1 MSIIQSLTPWICFAN
16 DIAFLNP
23 VEKTHKKDL
32 HSLHGTAAPTHPPNR
47 IQRNAAPIPAT
58 LRGLTASRKCEA
70 RSTLQRRL
78 SSTLNFAWS
87 LGLGA
92 KRAFCGIQAT
102 SNTFS
107 DFKVKIVGE
116 RFNEQLCPR
125 PCFSL
130 SMHFYA
136 YAGLVYPR
144 YGEDSAKLRPQDQAA
159 ALCALC
165 EFYHIHVPIDSRP
178 AACAE

>member
-1 MSIIQSLTPWICFAN
+1 M
-16 DIAFLNP
+16 
-23 VEKTHKKDL
+23 
-32 HSLHGTAAPTHPPNR
+32 
-47 IQRNAAPIPAT
+47 PAT

-107 DFKVKIVGE
+107 DFKVKIVGK

-125 PCFSL
+125 PCLSL

-136 YAGLVYPR
+136 YAGLVKTP
-144 YGEDSAKLRPQDQAA
+144 GMAKTAPSCGRRTRLRP
-159 ALCALC
+159 C
-165 EFYHIHVPIDSRP
+165 VPCVNFTTSTSPSIVDLQLAQSDFGQQI
-178 AACAE
+178 